1 MSGFDQV
8 LAEDRRLA
16 MLRLLVEANGEANES
31 VLYTGLEMLG
41 HRTELTRA
49 NVRSDLKYL
58 EERGLVTLSWFGD
71 KVCIAKI
78 SERGVEVSE
87 GRTRVEGVKKP
98 KIGD

>member
-1 MSGFDQV
+1 MAAFDQV

-49 NVRSDLKYL
+49 NVRADLKYL
-58 EERGLVTLSWFGD
+58 QERDLVVLDYFED

-78 SERGVEVSE
+78 TERGVEVAE

-98 KIGD
+98 KIGV